1 MGIRVELSLRLPN
14 SPGAAGAVCRLLA
27 NERINILAMTLDA
40 GGHLYLLVDNHLRAA
55 SILRDNHR
63 TVTERPVLYVP
74 VASGPGGLAPV
85 LKMLADAEVNV
96 NYAYGAD
103 ARSGSVV
110 VIGVDDAQRA
120 AAATGL

>member
-27 NERINILAMTLDA
+27 SERINILAMTLDA
-40 GGHLYLLVDNHLRAA
+40 GGHLYLIVDNHLRAA

-103 ARSGSVV
+103 GRSGSVV

>member
-14 SPGAAGAVCRLLA
+14 SPGAAGDICRLLA
-27 NERINILAMTLDA
+27 SERVNILAMMLDD
-40 GGHLYLLVDNHLRAA
+40 GGRLYLVVDNHLRAA
-55 SILRDNHR
+55 SLLRDNHR
-63 TVTERPVLYVP
+63 TVTERPVLYVSIP
-74 VASGPGGLAPV
+74 SGPGGLEAV
-85 LKMLADAEVNV
+85 LRLLAEADVNV

-103 ARSGSVV
+103 VRSGSVI